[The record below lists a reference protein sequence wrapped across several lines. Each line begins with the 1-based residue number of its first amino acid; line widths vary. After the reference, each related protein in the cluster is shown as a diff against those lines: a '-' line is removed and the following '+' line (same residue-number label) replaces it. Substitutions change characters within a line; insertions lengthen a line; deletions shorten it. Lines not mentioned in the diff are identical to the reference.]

1 MSEDRKR
8 LEAVRSWAQRK
19 IDAGC
24 EPPWSWYE
32 HMKLIDAIDS
42 ITAGMDVTSSAE
54 SHLSVAHDADKPIPV
69 QMPI

>member
-1 MSEDRKR
+1 MSDDRKR
-8 LEAVRSWAQRK
+8 LEKVRAWAQRK
-19 IDAGC
+19 IDAGS

-42 ITAGMDVTSSAE
+42 ITAGMDATSDSG
-54 SHLSVAHDADKPIPV
+54 SKLSLVHDADKPIPV